1 MPVLGPGP
9 QGLDVPSSASAAP
22 TTAVPLSDRIGRVL
36 LARTPLG
43 SLVRW
48 VARVPVSVHTKLL
61 TAFLIVTALFFAMGA
76 VSLGLITGIARQTVQ
91 LDEAHRRVHSS
102 RQIEHALAMQVNF
115 SAMALLLRDETT
127 IANVLRENNR
137 FNSTL
142 AQIEQAAP
150 VEERAIIEEIRAN
163 QDSVMTAVA
172 DIANL
177 IRDNRIDAA
186 MTLHLRTSYPLYQE
200 IEKLVRQVVA
210 LEEERMAGLRESM
223 AAANRHAV
231 ILLTGFLGLS
241 ILLALVLGFLFSWSF
256 ILPVRDAE
264 RVLGQVARGDF
275 SATIDVSNRDE
286 FGVLAARVND
296 MTRELGKL
304 YEEQQQAARQLG
316 TLNVE
321 LRQASQAKS
330 AFLASMSHELRTP
343 MNAILGFTELVLD
356 GVYGDPMPT
365 LAEPLRDIQTNG
377 RHLLRL
383 INDVLDLSKI
393 EAGRMELSLGDYAVA
408 DVVAVVHSSLRSL
421 AAEKGLE
428 FVAGVED
435 GLPTAVGDAGR
446 ITQCLMN
453 LGGNALK
460 FTQQGRVEIGVE
472 RQGDR
477 LLYRVSDTGIGIS
490 PEQLD
495 DLFTEFRQADPT
507 VAREFG
513 GTGLGLSITKKFVE
527 LHGGRIWVE
536 SEPGKGS
543 TFFFILPVRV
553 EPARS
558 A

>member
-9 QGLDVPSSASAAP
+9 EGLDVPSSASAAP

-43 SLVRW
+43 PLVRW
-48 VARVPVSVHTKLL
+48 VARLPVSVHTKLL

-76 VSLGLITGIARQTVQ
+76 VSLRLITGFARQTVQ
-91 LDEAHRRVHSS
+91 LDEAHRRVDSS
-102 RQIEHALAMQVNF
+102 RQIEHALAMQMNF
-115 SAMALLLRDETT
+115 SATALLLRDETT
-127 IANVLRENNR
+127 IAKVLRENNR

-150 VEERAIIEEIRAN
+150 VEERTLIERIRAN

-264 RVLGQVARGDF
+264 RVLGQVAHGDF
-275 SATIDVSNRDE
+275 TATIDVWNRDE

-304 YEEQQQAARQLG
+304 YEEQRQTARQLG

-343 MNAILGFTELVLD
+343 MNAILGFIELVLD

-365 LAEPLRDIQTNG
+365 LAQPLRDIQTNG

-408 DVVAVVHSSLRSL
+408 DVVAAVHSSLRSL

-428 FVAGVED
+428 FVAAVED
-435 GLPTAVGDAGR
+435 GLSTAVGDAGR

-553 EPARS
+553 ESARS

>member
-9 QGLDVPSSASAAP
+9 EGLDVPSSASAAP
-22 TTAVPLSDRIGRVL
+22 TAAVPLSDRIGRVL

-43 SLVRW
+43 PLVRW
-48 VARVPVSVHTKLL
+48 VARLPVSVHTKLL

-91 LDEAHRRVHSS
+91 LDEAHRRVDSS
-102 RQIEHALAMQVNF
+102 RQIEHALAMQMNF

-150 VEERAIIEEIRAN
+150 AEERALIERIRAN

-186 MTLHLRTSYPLYQE
+186 MTLQVHTGYPLYQE

-241 ILLALVLGFLFSWSF
+241 ILLSLVLGFLFSWSF

-275 SATIDVSNRDE
+275 SATIEVSNRDE

-304 YEEQQQAARQLG
+304 YEEQ
-316 TLNVE
+316 
-321 LRQASQAKS
+321 RQASQAKS

-365 LAEPLRDIQTNG
+365 LAQPLRDIQTNG

-393 EAGRMELSLGDYAVA
+393 EAGRMELSLSDYAVA

-428 FVAGVED
+428 FVAAVED

-495 DLFTEFRQADPT
+495 HLFTEFRQADPT

-513 GTGLGLSITKKFVE
+513 GTGLGLSITKKFVA